1 MDSHMPTH
9 IQPAHGREVIL
20 SGTASDSHTWN
31 LIFLQLLLEEH
42 GYQVANLGACV
53 PDELLLERCEADL
66 PDLVV
71 LSSVN
76 GHGYYDG
83 ARAVRL
89 LRASP
94 ALRGTPILIGG
105 KLGIS
110 SAEPHRAA
118 ALLDA
123 GVDAVFGDDQA
134 GLDAFRALIDRIA
147 AQDRPTVA
155 APRTR
160 VLV

>member
-1 MDSHMPTH
+1 MDSDMPTH

-20 SGTASDSHTWN
+20 SSTASDSHTWN

-42 GYQVANLGACV
+42 GYRVANLGACV
-53 PDELLLERCEADL
+53 PDELLLEHCEAAE

-76 GHGYYDG
+76 GHGYDDG

-94 ALRGTPILIGG
+94 RLRATPIVVGG
-105 KLGIS
+105 KLGIGS
-110 SAEPHRAA
+110 DEPDRAA

-123 GVDAVFGDDQA
+123 GVDAVFGDDRA

-147 AQDRPTVA
+147 ADGRA
-155 APRTR
+155 AVLARTS